1 MPDTPLPDTP
11 LPDAQPD
18 TLLIAEDD
26 PLLMPLLK
34 ATFRTSG
41 LRVLTAGTGP
51 QALEVARA
59 ERPDLL
65 LLDVGLPEMNGYEV
79 CRAIKT
85 DPETAAIRVVMLTAR
100 AGLADQ
106 RLADEAG
113 ADAYLTKPFSPA
125 ELLVTVQSLL
135 QTGQTEQTALET
147 HP

>member
-1 MPDTPLPDTP
+1 MSETQPEAPL
-11 LPDAQPD
+11 PD

-41 LRVLTAGTGP
+41 FRVITAGTGT
-51 QALEVARA
+51 QALHLART
-59 ERPDLL
+59 ERPDLM

-79 CRAIKT
+79 CQAIKA

-106 RLADEAG
+106 RLAAEAG
-113 ADAYLTKPFSPA
+113 AETYLTKPFSPA
-125 ELLVTVQSLL
+125 ALLDVVSTLL
-135 QTGQTEQTALET
+135 RTQPAT
-147 HP
+147 

>member
-1 MPDTPLPDTP
+1 MPDTPLPDARP
-11 LPDAQPD
+11 E

-51 QALEVARA
+51 QALGTARA
-59 ERPDLL
+59 ERPDLV

-85 DPETAAIRVVMLTAR
+85 DPDTAAIRVVMLTAR

-113 ADAYLTKPFSPA
+113 ADAYLTKPFSPVK
-125 ELLVTVQSLL
+125 LLDAVRSVLR
-135 QTGQTEQTALET
+135 TERST
-147 HP
+147 

>member
-1 MPDTPLPDTP
+1 MPDNP

-41 LRVLTAGTGP
+41 LRVLTAGTGT
-51 QALEVARA
+51 QALDTARA
-59 ERPDLL
+59 ERPDLV

-125 ELLVTVQSLL
+125 QLVASVQCLLR
-135 QTGQTEQTALET
+135 TERAT
-147 HP
+147 

>member
-1 MPDTPLPDTP
+1 MSDTVLPEP
-11 LPDAQPD
+11 VSPEPPRPG

-41 LRVLTAGTGP
+41 LRVLTATTGT
-51 QALEVARA
+51 QALDLARA
-59 ERPDLL
+59 ERPDLA

-79 CRAIKT
+79 CRALKT
-85 DPETAAIRVVMLTAR
+85 GPETSLIRVVMLTAR

-106 RLADEAG
+106 RLAAEAG

-125 ELLVTVQSLL
+125 SLL
-135 QTGQTEQTALET
+135 DAVRSRLQAEPAT
-147 HP
+147 